1 MPQKSHCPRCLWYP
15 DYIRYH
21 DTERGVP
28 LHDENKHF
36 EMLLLETM
44 QAGLSWWTILSR
56 RENYR
61 KAFAKFDP
69 KEVATFDYNKVE
81 KLMQDDWIIRNR
93 AKINS
98 AISNAQAFLTIQ
110 KEFGSFDRYIWW
122 FTNGKVIDNWLKTI
136 SDYQITSPLS
146 DTISKDLKE
155 RWFKF
160 IGSITVY
167 AWLQAIGVIN
177 DHLTS
182 CFRYEEVKLN

>member
-1 MPQKSHCPRCLWYP
+1 
-15 DYIRYH
+15 
-21 DTERGVP
+21 
-28 LHDENKHF
+28 
-36 EMLLLETM
+36 M